1 MTRLF
6 CTSSSNL
13 HHLFALPHSQ
23 LMTSLHQRT
32 WRNQKI
38 IHTLSPSCLLIYLSL
53 CPCAQS
59 FLMFL
64 VDKLP
69 CSNPFR
75 RTLVSCP
82 LNSKMLLWQFSTRLH
97 HYSPSPSLLHHSY
110 QIQSCCHFYHLRKPL
125 LANTLSPAA
134 YLLLLP
140 FSARILELVV
150 YISHLQ
156 FLFLIPSWTHFRQ
169 ICIETAL
176 FLRSPMTFTF
186 PNQ

>member
-1 MTRLF
+1 
-6 CTSSSNL
+6 
-13 HHLFALPHSQ
+13 
-23 LMTSLHQRT
+23 MTSLHQHT

-38 IHTLSPSCLLIYLSL
+38 IHKLSPSCLLIYLSL

-69 CSNPFR
+69 CSNPFMH
-75 RTLVSCP
+75 TLVSCP
-82 LNSKMLLWQFSTRLH
+82 LNSKMLLWQFSSTLLH
-97 HYSPSPSLLHHSY
+97 HYSPSPSLLHHY
-110 QIQSCCHFYHLRKPL
+110 YHIQSCCHLYHLRKPL
-125 LANTLSPAA
+125 LANPLSPAA
-134 YLLLLP
+134 YLLLCP

-176 FLRSPMTFTF
+176 FLRSPMTVTF